1 MADETKVYRCAH
13 RRAILLAFHGG
24 CFMGGN
30 SGWDAKQNT
39 MLASMGFEVHQLAFP
54 KNWLAWQSWAKS
66 FRWDLLKQTNLA
78 EPANLAEP
86 NQPDQPTE
94 PDPPNHMAKPVQ
106 QDVPVVCLG
115 RSSGGYLACMFAAM
129 HSSKIS
135 KLILMAPVLNP
146 LKRANILVSFRA
158 NTQQFFQ
165 TDKPNQPNQPDHA
178 NQPDQPDHKNQPDQ
192 PDHNNQPDHANQPDR
207 MVVPARY
214 DPDKT
219 LLLLAR
225 KDENVPAWLFS
236 TAQIRQ
242 AVFSGPSG
250 HVGLMGCTSGR
261 LKQIIQEFVF

>member
-1 MADETKVYRCAH
+1 
-13 RRAILLAFHGG
+13 
-24 CFMGGN
+24 MGGN

-54 KNWLAWQSWAKS
+54 KNWLAWQAWAKS
-66 FRWDLLKQTNLA
+66 FRWDLLQQTNPANPADPANPA
-78 EPANLAEP
+78 EPTKLAEP
-86 NQPDQPTE
+86 NQPTE

-115 RSSGGYLACMFAAM
+115 RSSGGYLVCMFAAM

-178 NQPDQPDHKNQPDQ
+178 NQPDHKNQPDRE
-192 PDHNNQPDHANQPDR
+192 NQPDHANQPER
-207 MVVPARY
+207 MLVPAGY
-214 DPDKT
+214 NPDKT

-225 KDENVPAWLFS
+225 RDENVPAWLFS

-242 AVFSGPSG
+242 AVFPGPCG
-250 HVGLMGCTSGR
+250 HVALLGCTSGR

>member
-54 KNWLAWQSWAKS
+54 KNWLAWQAWAKS
-66 FRWDLLKQTNLA
+66 FRWDLLQQTD
-78 EPANLAEP
+78 LAEP
-86 NQPDQPTE
+86 NQPPE

-106 QDVPVVCLG
+106 EAVPVVCLG

-129 HSSKIS
+129 HSSRIS

-146 LKRANILVSFRA
+146 FKRASILVSFKA

-178 NQPDQPDHKNQPDQ
+178 NQPDHKNQPDQ
-192 PDHNNQPDHANQPDR
+192 PDQPDQPER
-207 MVVPARY
+207 MLVPAGY
-214 DPDKT
+214 NPDKT

-225 KDENVPAWLFS
+225 RDENVPAWLFS

-242 AVFSGPSG
+242 AVFPGPCG
-250 HVGLMGCTSGR
+250 HVALLGCTSGR